1 MAAEQAI
8 DERSK
13 ELSEWESA
21 LRARESALRL
31 NAANS
36 SPRDVQVRSNS
47 FGDRAVE
54 KHAAIAPPSPG
65 GMERSGRSP
74 SPSKHHHPDPDHHHQ
89 RRQRGDD
96 GYPAASSPSRLHG
109 NNHLLALSP
118 TSHQRGR
125 IIPSDGIHHVRRRV
139 IGITVSPVGA
149 KENSILLFS

>member
-31 NAANS
+31 NTANS

-54 KHAAIAPPSPG
+54 KHAANAPPSPG

-74 SPSKHHHPDPDHHHQ
+74 SPSKHHHHHHHDHHQ

-96 GYPAASSPSRLHG
+96 GYSAASSPSRLHG
-109 NNHLLALSP
+109 NHILAMSP
-118 TSHQRGR
+118 TSHQRER

-139 IGITVSPVGA
+139 IGITVSPVVA